1 MQRMK
6 QALLQ
11 IWRLTYPYYVTREET
26 EIRIWPFGTVRMQER
41 WVALTMAVLVIG
53 IEFAQVAI
61 NVRLSYFNRDWFNAI
76 QNKDA
81 AAFWSLLF
89 WVFCFWAT
97 VYVASAII
105 QYVVQSFLRIR
116 WRAWMTRHYVDRWL
130 GRNNHYRMGLTGAQ
144 ADNPDQRIADDIDQ
158 FTQTTQSLTISFLS
172 AVSNLISFSV
182 ILWTISAS
190 FTVPGTDWHVPGFL
204 VWGALI
210 YSALVTWLTHLIGRP
225 LIRLNFEQQR
235 READFRFSLA
245 RLREYGEQVA
255 LLSGGGAERASLR
268 DRFGALIAN
277 FYAIV
282 DRRKKLAAFTVSYQ
296 QANVVIPYILVAP
309 YYFAGQIPLG
319 VMTQTA
325 GAFAR
330 VESTMS
336 FFITFYVTLA
346 DYKAQV
352 DRLTTF
358 DAAMDRAEAMETG
371 SRLAV
376 APGRGGALEIANLR
390 LALPD
395 GREVAAV
402 HDLAFAP
409 GETTLLTGPSGSGKS
424 TLFRALAGIWPFGEG
439 QVRTPEGARLM
450 LLPQR
455 PYLPMGTLRQ
465 AATYPDTAD
474 RHDDAAI
481 REALESARLPHLA
494 SRLDEEAPWA
504 QTLSLGEQQR
514 IAIAR
519 ALLAKP
525 DWLFL
530 DEATA
535 ALDEPTEAALYRMLR
550 QRLPDTTLVSIGHR
564 STLEAFHQRRLTMAT
579 NDDGLFVPRDV
590 VREPATAL

>member
-1 MQRMK
+1 MHGLK

-11 IWRLTYPYYVTREET
+11 IWRLTYPYYTTRETT
-26 EIRIWPFGTVRMQER
+26 EVRLWPLPAIRMQER
-41 WVALTMAVLVIG
+41 WIALLMAATVIG

-76 QNKDA
+76 QGKDA

-89 WVFCFWAT
+89 SVFCVWAA

-105 QYVVQSFLRIR
+105 QYVIQSFLRIR

-130 GRNNHYRMGLTGAQ
+130 GGDAHYRMGFSGAQ
-144 ADNPDQRIADDIDQ
+144 TDNPDQRIADDIDQ
-158 FTQTTQSLTISFLS
+158 FTQTTQSLAISFLS
-172 AVSNLISFSV
+172 AASNLISFSV
-182 ILWTISAS
+182 ILWNISAS

-210 YSALVTWLTHLIGRP
+210 YSGLVTWITHRIGRP

-255 LLSGGGAERASLR
+255 LLGGAEAEKASLR
-268 DRFGALIAN
+268 GRFGALIAN

-282 DRRKKLAAFTVSYQ
+282 DRRKKLAAFTTSYQ
-296 QANVVIPYILVAP
+296 QVNVVIPYILVAP

-358 DAAMDRAEAMETG
+358 DASMERAVAMGAQ
-371 SRLAV
+371 SRLRV
-376 APGRGGALEIANLR
+376 APRDGGALHLSG
-390 LALPD
+390 LGLDLPD
-395 GREVAAV
+395 GRRIAEAQ
-402 HDLAFAP
+402 DLTLRP

-424 TLFRALAGIWPFGEG
+424 TLFRAIAGIWPFGEG
-439 QVRTPEGARLM
+439 EVATPAGARLM

-455 PYLPMGTLRQ
+455 PYLPMGSLRS
-465 AATYPDTAD
+465 AATYPDASG

-481 REALESARLPHLA
+481 REALEAARLPHLA
-494 SRLDEEAPWA
+494 GRLDEDAPWA

-514 IAIAR
+514 LAIAR

-564 STLEAFHQRRLTMAT
+564 STLGAFHERRLDMTPRE
-579 NDDGLFVPRDV
+579 DGRFVPTDV
-590 VREPATAL
+590 RAPVAAQ

>member
-1 MQRMK
+1 MQGLK

-11 IWRLTYPYYVTREET
+11 IWRLTYPYYATREET
-26 EIRIWPFGTVRMQER
+26 QIRIWPFGTFRMQER
-41 WVALTMAVLVIG
+41 WVAVSMAVLVIG

-76 QNKDA
+76 QNKDSV
-81 AAFWSLLF
+81 AFWALLF
-89 WVFCFWAT
+89 SVFCFWAAI
-97 VYVASAII
+97 YVTSAIV
-105 QYVVQSFLRIR
+105 QYVIQSFLRIR

-130 GRNNHYRMGLTGAQ
+130 GNDTHYRMGFAGAQ

-158 FTQTTQSLTISFLS
+158 FTQTTQTLAISFLS
-172 AVSNLISFSV
+172 AVSNLVSFSV
-182 ILWTISAS
+182 ILWNISAA

-210 YSALVTWLTHLIGRP
+210 YSGLVTWLTHLIGRP

-255 LLSGGGAERASLR
+255 LLSGGAAERASLR

-282 DRRKKLAAFTVSYQ
+282 DRRKKLSAFTVSYQ
-296 QANVVIPYILVAP
+296 QVNVVIPYILVAP
-309 YYFAGQIPLG
+309 YYFAGQIQLG
-319 VMTQTA
+319 MMTQTA

-352 DRLTTF
+352 DRLTSF
-358 DAAMDRAEAMETG
+358 DAAMARAETMRTET
-371 SRLAV
+371 RLLV
-376 APGRGGALEIANLR
+376 APGSGEALQVLD
-390 LALPD
+390 LALGLPD
-395 GREVAAV
+395 GRRIASVR
-402 HDLAFAP
+402 DLSLRP

-439 QVRTPEGARLM
+439 MVRTPAGASLM

-465 AATYPDTAD
+465 ATTYPDATG

-481 REALESARLPHLA
+481 RAALEAARLPHLA
-494 SRLDEEAPWA
+494 DRLDEEAPWA

-514 IAIAR
+514 LALAR
-519 ALLAKP
+519 ALLAQP

-550 QRLPDTTLVSIGHR
+550 QQLPGTTLVSIGHR
-564 STLEAFHQRRLTMAT
+564 STLDAFHQRRLDMTRRP
-579 NDDGLFVPRDV
+579 DGVFEPLDVLRETVP
-590 VREPATAL
+590 AQ